1 MISHQ
6 LLNITRLKESRQR
19 CVKTNKAIIGITV
32 GIGISLLST
41 SINAKTLTLEEMG
54 NQAYIPIEQAQQAP
68 LLHQKLPNLDISK
81 QGKKSL
87 SDFNGKVIL
96 LDFWASWCGPCR
108 ASFPWMNKVM
118 NRYQDKGFEVVAINL
133 DQEANLAQA
142 FLNQVPANFTVLQDE
157 MAVMPEAYG
166 LIGMPSSYLI
176 DKKGRLR
183 AVHIG
188 FHNSKVKDYESAI
201 IELLDE
207 KED

>member
-6 LLNITRLKESRQR
+6 LIKHTKLYESRPWR
-19 CVKTNKAIIGITV
+19 VRANKRAVTIMT
-32 GIGISLLST
+32 GIGISILSIA
-41 SINAKTLTLEEMG
+41 INANTLPLEEMS
-54 NQAYIPIEQAQQAP
+54 NQPLIPVEQAHQAP
-68 LLHQKLPNLDISK
+68 LLNQALPNLGHFK
-81 QGKKSL
+81 QGKTRL
-87 SDFNGKVIL
+87 SDFNGKVVL

-118 NRYQDKGFEVVAINL
+118 KRYKGMGFEVVAINL
-133 DQEANLAQA
+133 DQEVKLATE

-157 MAVMPEAYG
+157 ASVMPEAYG

-188 FHNSKVKDYESAI
+188 FHNSKVNEYESAI
-201 IELLDE
+201 IELLQE
-207 KED
+207 

>member
-1 MISHQ
+1 MISQ
-6 LLNITRLKESRQR
+6 KLKSNKKFVTSHPRR
-19 CVKTNKAIIGITV
+19 VKANKALIGIIAGV
-32 GIGISLLST
+32 GISLLSMG
-41 SINAKTLTLEEMG
+41 INAKALTLEEMN
-54 NQAYIPIEQAQQAP
+54 NQALISTEQAQQAP
-68 LLHQKLPNLDISK
+68 LLTQKLPHIVNTK
-81 QGKKSL
+81 QVHTSL
-87 SDFNGKVIL
+87 SDFNGKVVL

-118 NRYQDKGFEVVAINL
+118 NRYQDMGFEVVAINL
-133 DQEANLAQA
+133 DQDVKLATE

-188 FHNSKVKDYESAI
+188 FHNSKVSDYENAI
-201 IELLDE
+201 IELLQE
-207 KED
+207 

>member
-1 MISHQ
+1 M
-6 LLNITRLKESRQR
+6 
-19 CVKTNKAIIGITV
+19 A
-32 GIGISLLST
+32 GIGISILSMGV
-41 SINAKTLTLEEMG
+41 NAKTLTPEDMK
-54 NQAYIPIEQAQQAP
+54 NQSLISIEQAQQAP
-68 LLHQKLPNLDISK
+68 LLHQKLPNLNTSK
-81 QGKKSL
+81 QGKTSL
-87 SDFNGKVIL
+87 SDFNGKVVL
-96 LDFWASWCGPCR
+96 VDFWASWCGPCR

-133 DQEANLAQA
+133 DQEAKLATE

-188 FHNSKVKDYESAI
+188 FHDSKIKDYESAI
-201 IELLDE
+201 NELLQE
-207 KED
+207 KGD